1 MHTAAAVS
9 VSILLLRLQ
18 VSLAA
23 ELQQTLVGLQLGGI
37 AHTKIN
43 NWVPVSLNLHGEH
56 DREAQR
62 DLVET
67 IRPFHTLLMLP
78 DENNHSK
85 DPLGW
90 NPGDTSPG
98 IARLVKVV
106 ASSWSAADPLLTVRG
121 SMQDFS

>member
-1 MHTAAAVS
+1 MHAAAAVS
-9 VSILLLRLQ
+9 VFILLLQ

-23 ELQQTLVGLQLGGI
+23 ELQQTLVGLQQGGI

-106 ASSWSAADPLLTVRG
+106 ASPGSAADRSLTVRG
-121 SMQDFS
+121 PLQDFP